1 VGLLEIET
9 LRRGYGSFLFT
20 LLIFSLRALACIAN
34 HVVSNLVGDK
44 SGVNLINW
52 VFYLFVSFFLLSFFI
67 NKKLY
72 FHEIFS
78 PKFFITY
85 VVFFT
90 IVCCILNFLKNQ
102 NNKNRSKPDQTNFA
116 NFFLKKMIIFADF
129 INLVPH
135 ASIQVQPSNLVC
147 VRALGLFYII
157 TVNYHLNTINWV

>member
-1 VGLLEIET
+1 VGLLET

-20 LLIFSLRALACIAN
+20 FLIFSLRALACIAN
-34 HVVSNLVGDK
+34 HVASNLVGDK

-52 VFYLFVSFFLLSFFI
+52 VFYLFVSFFLLLFFI

-90 IVCCILNFLKNQ
+90 IVCCILNFLK
-102 NNKNRSKPDQTNFA
+102 KSKQRKSIKTGPD
-116 NFFLKKMIIFADF
+116 
-129 INLVPH
+129 
-135 ASIQVQPSNLVC
+135 
-147 VRALGLFYII
+147 
-157 TVNYHLNTINWV
+157 